1 MKKILLS
8 LFVVSLLGFN
18 PVYSQFSFG
27 VSPGFSLNSAYFG
40 YKINKVVPS
49 VGFQYY
55 STKMN
60 YEESGREYNSTYNL
74 LMDYN
79 NKSSFSVNLYVPSV
93 GVKYFIAQ
101 RNKVQAYL
109 SLNVSKPI
117 LNGKMKGD
125 DTYNAEFNNNIKK
138 VKLWG
143 GELGVGMEYFFDE
156 NFSLGGEFGLMYLH
170 LRYKDSDTHFEY
182 NPSTGQSELV
192 EINTDYKLAVKP
204 TYSRISLNYY
214 F

>member
-8 LFVVSLLGFN
+8 LFVVSLMGFS
-18 PVYSQFSFG
+18 PVYSQLSFG

-55 STKMN
+55 GAKMT
-60 YEESGREYNSTYNL
+60 YEESGKEFNSTLFL
-74 LMDYN
+74 LMDYTDE
-79 NKSSFSVNLYVPSV
+79 SSFSVNLYVPSI

-125 DTYNAEFNNNIKK
+125 HTYNADFNSNIKK

-156 NFSLGGEFGLMYLH
+156 NFSLGGEFGLTYLH
-170 LRYKDSDTHFEY
+170 LRYKDSETRSEY
-182 NPSTGQSELV
+182 NPITGHYELV
-192 EINTDYKLAVKP
+192 EIKSDYKLAVKP